1 MLAEPMYFS
10 DFKLGNKLLSD
21 FNGVLYNS
29 QDGHCINL
37 APSITHITEQLANQD
52 GELYFGSRVEPR
64 IIDLSIYFEGAVDLQ
79 ELTAWLCKKEPQKFM
94 FVDDDKEINVIYNSS
109 IDLKA
114 FYSNDFQGLMDVS
127 FIAYDPYFRIVNE
140 RPINISNPVIGNKY
154 NIKSKGNVDSFPL
167 IKVKPYR
174 TQSKIRFKFNDML
187 IVLKNVDK
195 DIYLD
200 CELEEVYEMN
210 TGRKVLVREKY
221 YSTDYY
227 EFPILPPFTSNTIEL
242 IEGSVDEISVL
253 PNSRVL

>member
-1 MLAEPMYFS
+1 MASPMCFT
-10 DFKLGNKLLSD
+10 DFKLGDKLLSD
-21 FNGVLYNS
+21 FNGTLYNS
-29 QDGHCINL
+29 QDANIINL
-37 APSITHITEQLANQD
+37 APTITHITEELANQD
-52 GELYFGSRVEPR
+52 GQLYFGSRVEPR
-64 IIDLSIYFEGAVDLQ
+64 TIDLSVYFEGDFDLQ
-79 ELTAWLCKKEPQKFM
+79 ELSAWLCKKEPQKFQ

-109 IDLKA
+109 IDIRS
-114 FYSNDFQGLMDVS
+114 FYNNDFQGTMDIS

-140 RPINISNPVIGNKY
+140 RKINISSPTIGNKY

-195 DIYLD
+195 EIYLD

-227 EFPILPPFTSNTIEL
+227 EFPILTPFTSNTIEL

>member
-1 MLAEPMYFS
+1 MASPICFT

-21 FNGVLYNS
+21 FNGTLYNS
-29 QDGHCINL
+29 QDANIINL
-37 APSITHITEQLANQD
+37 APTITHITEELANQD
-52 GELYFGSRVEPR
+52 GQLYFGSRVEPR
-64 IIDLSIYFEGAVDLQ
+64 TIDLSVYFEGDFDLQ
-79 ELTAWLCKKEPQKFM
+79 ELSAWLCKKEPQKFQ
-94 FVDDDKEINVIYNSS
+94 FVDDDKEISVIYNSS
-109 IDLKA
+109 LELRS
-114 FYSNDFQGLMDVS
+114 FYNNDFQGTMDIS

-167 IKVKPYR
+167 IKVKPYK

-227 EFPILPPFTSNTIEL
+227 EFPILAPFVSNTIEL
-242 IEGSVDEISVL
+242 IEGSVDEISIL